1 MPTSAWKS
9 ERLFPLIE
17 RTLPADTLE
26 EVGARLEVF
35 EAGRR
40 AERWVA
46 SEGLSFDS
54 WPGPGNSEGGS
65 FD

>member
-40 AERWVA
+40 AEAWVP

-54 WPGPGNSEGGS
+54 
-65 FD
+65 